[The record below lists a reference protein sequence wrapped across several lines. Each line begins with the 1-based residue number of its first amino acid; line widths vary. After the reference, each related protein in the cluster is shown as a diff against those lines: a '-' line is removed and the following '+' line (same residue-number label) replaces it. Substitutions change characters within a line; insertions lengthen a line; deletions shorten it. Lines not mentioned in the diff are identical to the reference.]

1 MYTHI
6 QSSGRYLQY
15 IRACCECDDLLVAG
29 EILRVRGKVK
39 SGYSRTNVL
48 TMAVVLPP
56 KHCHL
61 IEDSQASWI
70 DPRVVS
76 CIYRQMS
83 G

>member
-1 MYTHI
+1 MHTHI
-6 QSSGRYLQY
+6 QSPGRYLQY
-15 IRACCECDDLLVAG
+15 IRACCERDDLAG
-29 EILRVRGKVK
+29 EILRVKGKVK
-39 SGYSRTNVL
+39 SGYARTNVL
-48 TMAVVLPP
+48 TVVVVLPP

-70 DPRVVS
+70 DPRVIS